1 MTRSLAGGVAAFAL
15 LLSGPAHAGDMP
27 FADAKAQA
35 ASQGKPLLID
45 FYATW

>member
-1 MTRSLAGGVAAFAL
+1 MTQSIAGGVAALAL
-15 LLSGPAHAGDMP
+15 LLAAPAHAGDMP

-35 ASQGKPLLID
+35 VSQGKPLLID